1 MIISPP
7 KLVLLTICANY
18 VIAFCPSLHSC
29 TCDDKSDGYYI
40 SCKGPTNTSLS
51 DIIQSLGRR
60 QVQRLTIT
68 NTSWPVLE
76 ELPLA
81 SIRSLQ
87 LISCGIKKITD
98 TTFAKLADNLEHLT
112 ITENMLTTATVLS
125 SLPKLISLNL
135 NYNQLTDLPDNVFKS
150 TKNLR
155 HLLLKGNKICSLS
168 RLVPIFLFFSH

>member
-1 MIISPP
+1 MNSSYSINLKFP
-7 KLVLLTICANY
+7 
-18 VIAFCPSLHSC
+18 
-29 TCDDKSDGYYI
+29 
-40 SCKGPTNTSLS
+40 
-51 DIIQSLGRR
+51 IQ
-60 QVQRLTIT
+60 
-68 NTSWPVLE
+68 VLE

-135 NYNQLTDLPDNVFKS
+135 NYNQVDYSSKIFTAIWLEISK
-150 TKNLR
+150 
-155 HLLLKGNKICSLS
+155 LKKKKVSVN
-168 RLVPIFLFFSH
+168 RFTR